1 MTDSDG
7 AEADD
12 ADTATESGG
21 AGADGAG
28 AGGAGADGARAD
40 GVGTDKADA
49 FGAALPELEEAPTG
63 FFGNLTLT

>member
-1 MTDSDG
+1 MAEADG

-12 ADTATESGG
+12 ADTATDAGG

-28 AGGAGADGARAD
+28 
-40 GVGTDKADA
+40 TDKADA
-49 FGAALPELEEAPTG
+49 LGAALPELEEAPTG